1 MSVQPVIV
9 RSNTVT
15 ITVKEALSAKLSV
28 NKTSAI
34 VGELISFTIEAS
46 GGEPN
51 YIAQI
56 VDAGSGKVLQT
67 TSAFSS
73 STTISLKFLT
83 SGTYNI
89 YAQVADSRQRTVKSN
104 TVTITI
110 GLPKIT
116 ANLSVDRAYVT
127 VNEPLRFTVTIT
139 GGIGPYTI
147 RIKDANTGQVLATQ
161 TA

>member
-1 MSVQPVIV
+1 MSLQPVIV

-89 YAQVADSRQRTVKSN
+89 YAQVADSKNRTVKTN

-110 GLPKIT
+110 IKALSAT
-116 ANLSVDRAYVT
+116 LSVDKTSAV
-127 VNEPLRFTVTIT
+127 VNEPIRFTVTIT

-147 RIKDANTGQVLATQ
+147 RIKDADTGQVLATQ